1 MLGINSNKNK
11 STDISSVNLIGEGT
25 KIVGD
30 INSDSDIRIDGQL
43 TGNII
48 TKGKFVLG
56 ESGFLDGN
64 VISLNADISG
74 EIKGKIEVS
83 EMLSLKRTAKING
96 DILTS
101 KLAIEPG
108 ALFTGTC
115 NMGAKVKNI
124 LQNTDSAN
132 AKTA

>member
-11 STDISSVNLIGEGT
+11 STDISSVNLIGKGT
-25 KIVGD
+25 KIIGD
-30 INSDSDIRIDGQL
+30 INSDSDIRIDGHII
-43 TGNII
+43 GNIS

-56 ESGFLDGN
+56 ESGLLDGN
-64 VISLNADISG
+64 MKSLNADISG
-74 EIKGKIEVS
+74 EIKGTVEVS
-83 EMLSLKRTAKING
+83 EKLSLKSNAKING

-124 LQNTDSAN
+124 LQNTETAN

>member
-25 KIVGD
+25 KIIGD
-30 INSDSDIRIDGQL
+30 INSHSDIRIDGQL
-43 TGNII
+43 TCNII

-56 ESGFLDGN
+56 ESGLLDGN
-64 VISLNADISG
+64 VTSLNADISG
-74 EIKGKIEVS
+74 EIRGKIEVS
-83 EMLSLKRTAKING
+83 EMLSLKSTAKING

-115 NMGAKVKNI
+115 NMGSKVKNI

>member
-11 STDISSVNLIGEGT
+11 STDMSSVNLIGEGT

-83 EMLSLKRTAKING
+83 EILSLKSTAKING

-101 KLAIEPG
+101 KLAIESG